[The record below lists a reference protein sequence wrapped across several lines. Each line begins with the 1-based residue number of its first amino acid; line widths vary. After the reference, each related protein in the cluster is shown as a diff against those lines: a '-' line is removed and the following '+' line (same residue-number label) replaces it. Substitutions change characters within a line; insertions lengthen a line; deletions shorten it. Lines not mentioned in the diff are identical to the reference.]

1 MLKNQARFLKILFG
15 TLKLLILV
23 PNNEASRK
31 ITFYVAIFWLWWNFG
46 YGADSRH
53 VHLIVTLCF
62 VTIEVHSVNLESY
75 ISMSLLVNCMSDSL
89 RNVASRTLWTLF
101 YVTIISSELLREY
114 LKEKNSVCSHSP
126 LKLLITVTCNNA
138 WVGIPKCNC
147 HLKFFPLQKCSG
159 CNENGLQTFV

>member
-1 MLKNQARFLKILFG
+1 MAQIPDMYIL
-15 TLKLLILV
+15 
-23 PNNEASRK
+23 
-31 ITFYVAIFWLWWNFG
+31 
-46 YGADSRH
+46 
-53 VHLIVTLCF
+53 VTLCF

-89 RNVASRTLWTLF
+89 RNVASRTLF

-138 WVGIPKCNC
+138 
-147 HLKFFPLQKCSG
+147 
-159 CNENGLQTFV
+159 